1 MDRGKELGPLLIIK
15 MKMELMNRLNLR
27 NLNENLWTVSDPLN
41 GKNFESVMA
50 DPGRVRDRIL
60 SGPITRTVPV
70 IPVLSVPF
78 FVIGGG
84 N

>member
-15 MKMELMNRLNLR
+15 MKVNLMDRLNLR
-27 NLNENLWTVSDPLN
+27 NLDKKLWSVSNPLN
-41 GKNFESVMA
+41 GKYFEPVMA
-50 DPGRVRDRIL
+50 NPVRVRDRIFF
-60 SGPITRTVPV
+60 GPVAGSIPV

-78 FVIGGG
+78 FMVRLG